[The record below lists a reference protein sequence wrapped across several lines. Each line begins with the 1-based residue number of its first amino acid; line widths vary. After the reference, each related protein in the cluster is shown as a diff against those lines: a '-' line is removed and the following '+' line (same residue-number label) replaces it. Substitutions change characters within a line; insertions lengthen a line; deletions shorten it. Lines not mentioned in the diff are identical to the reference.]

1 VNTIKNRT
9 TIVGIATLILG
20 LALGLGI
27 GVWSVKNS
35 QARSASGAQVNL
47 SSPAL
52 SATAEPSF
60 GKNEW
65 DPFRQMEQMQE
76 EIDPAIR
83 SATKQFEL
91 NPGAMVFR
99 SDAGYS
105 SSFDLRDGKN
115 SFELRAYLPDAKASD
130 VNVRVDND
138 RTLHVGVTQRK
149 EETKSTSGGSGSFTE
164 LGHYEQVVT
173 LPEPVK
179 SSEMKV
185 GRHDHEIVIT
195 IPKAKTG

>member
-1 VNTIKNRT
+1 VDTMKSRT
-9 TIVGIATLILG
+9 TIVGIVTLILG

-35 QARSASGAQVNL
+35 QASSASGTQVNL
-47 SSPAL
+47 SSPAP
-52 SATAEPSF
+52 SAISEPSF

-65 DPFRQMEQMQE
+65 NPIRQMERMQE
-76 EIDPAIR
+76 EIDRAIR
-83 SATKQFEL
+83 NAVKQFEL
-91 NPGAMVFR
+91 NPGAMMSR

-105 SSFDLRDGKN
+105 SSFDLRDRKDR
-115 SFELRAYLPDAKASD
+115 FELRAYLPDAKTSD
-130 VNVRVDND
+130 VNVRIDND
-138 RTLHVGVTQRK
+138 QTLHVGVTQRK
-149 EETKSTSGGSGSFTE
+149 EETKSTSGGNASFTE

-185 GRHDHEIVIT
+185 DRHDHEIVIT